1 MGFKLPWGADAAP
14 AYDGPITLTP
24 DGGPF
29 LYNDAVPYEML
40 LAAGVIIPSWLVV
53 YAVMHALLEVKLYD
67 AKKGLIKAPTLAE
80 RIDALNSP
88 RLEAYAAKS
97 RRKRRS
103 RSWSDALSL
112 DTTFSIVGAIRL
124 IDTAMSRTIAPLA
137 SVRAPRSSTHA
148 SGAKSTAEERPRAL
162 THVHI
167 HAHAQAHAHTHAHAH
182 VRSLHLRPRAGIM

>member
-1 MGFKLPWGADAAP
+1 MGFKFPWDADALAA

-80 RIDALNSP
+80 RIDAADGVWCFCSP
-88 RLEAYAAKS
+88 RAS
-97 RRKRRS
+97 SRRS
-103 RSWSDALSL
+103 RRRRRRISER
-112 DTTFSIVGAIRL
+112 VRGIR
-124 IDTAMSRTIAPLA
+124 
-137 SVRAPRSSTHA
+137 
-148 SGAKSTAEERPRAL
+148 
-162 THVHI
+162 
-167 HAHAQAHAHTHAHAH
+167 
-182 VRSLHLRPRAGIM
+182 GINAYRRCVPH